1 MIQVI
6 PGIMLRNPRGAR
18 SGEGGRS
25 TVLAS
30 TSPMRRSLRSP
41 VPARGL
47 VILAILAALFSVR
60 VAQADDHDAAD
71 ASVATDVAAAADA
84 AAASGPSA
92 PSAAPSAESAAP
104 SVAAPPPGI
113 PPVANAAPPVAA
125 PPPAVAP
132 PRAASAAPSASASAP
147 PEPEASE
154 PAPAASRVPPATA
167 ELKAGD
173 KVLFTF
179 RAPRG
184 DRAPID
190 RAKAAQSALDTLLAH
205 GAELGEVHAEETQ
218 GTVVVFVGKTPILTL
233 GPEDVEAS
241 GEANLEVLSAQ
252 VTARLSD
259 VVSSERKRSAIAT
272 TVFSVSLLVFSALI
286 AFWLLGRAADLAE
299 KLRTWMAD
307 NPERLAAIRLGKIE
321 LVSAGAARGG
331 SSIALTLGYRLTQ
344 VAIGYAWLIFGLSLF
359 ESTRGYTERLTGLML
374 TPLYALAT
382 RIGSGL
388 PVVLVAGIAV
398 LAVSVLV
405 RFVGL
410 FFDSVARGDTKITWL
425 SRDLARPTSTLVRF
439 GVVVTSLVLASPLI
453 TGESDGALSR
463 VGLVALVAVALAS
476 TPLLASAGVGAVVI
490 YGRRLKK
497 GELVEFGG
505 RAGRVAEVRLL
516 DVRLEDAGAC
526 DVSVPHLLGLLHP
539 TRVHRHPPLA
549 TVDVVVDASAS
560 QAAVEQALLEA
571 ARSISSRGRVE
582 LVWLD
587 GAGAHW
593 RVHSATHRGEATLG
607 RAVQDALA
615 KLGVGLGRRG
625 VDPREPAPSSRGG
638 EGGAG
643 T

>member
-1 MIQVI
+1 
-6 PGIMLRNPRGAR
+6 
-18 SGEGGRS
+18 
-25 TVLAS
+25 
-30 TSPMRRSLRSP
+30 MRRSYRSWVFARLLVVVATAVVLLSARFGRAQASDAGIADALAAA
-41 VPARGL
+41 VPA
-47 VILAILAALFSVR
+47 LAEAS
-60 VAQADDHDAAD
+60 AD
-71 ASVATDVAAAADA
+71 A
-84 AAASGPSA
+84 P
-92 PSAAPSAESAAP
+92 AAPLDAP
-104 SVAAPPPGI
+104 APAVVPPP
-113 PPVANAAPPVAA
+113 PV
-125 PPPAVAP
+125 VAP
-132 PRAASAAPSASASAP
+132 QR
-147 PEPEASE
+147 
-154 PAPAASRVPPATA
+154 PAPAASPAPVVVPVVSASAPAEPSSAPAPTASQVRPAIA
-167 ELKAGD
+167 ELKVRD
-173 KVLFTF
+173 KVIFTF
-179 RAPRG
+179 RAARG
-184 DRAPID
+184 DRAPSD
-190 RAKAAQSALDTLLAH
+190 RAKSAQSALATLLAH
-205 GAELGEVHAEETQ
+205 GAELGEVHAEDTQ

-241 GEANLEVLSAQ
+241 GEANLDVLAAQ
-252 VTARLSD
+252 VTVRLSD
-259 VVSSERKRSAIAT
+259 AVSSERKRSAIAT
-272 TVFSVSLLVFSALI
+272 TVFNVSLLVFSALI

-299 KLRTWMAD
+299 KLRTWMSD
-307 NPERLAAIRLGKIE
+307 NPERLAAVRLGQIE

-344 VAIGYAWLIFGLSLF
+344 IAIGYAWLIFGLSLF

-374 TPLYALAT
+374 TPLSALAT
-382 RIGSGL
+382 RIGSAL
-388 PVVLVAGIAV
+388 PVFLVAGIAA

-405 RFVGL
+405 RFIGL

-439 GVVVTSLVLASPLI
+439 GVVVTALVLASPLI

-476 TPLLASAGVGAVVI
+476 TPLMASAGVGAVVI

-505 RAGRVAEVRLL
+505 RSGRVHEVRLL

-526 DVSVPHLLGLLHP
+526 DVSVPHILGLFHP

-549 TVDVVVDASAS
+549 AVDVVVDPAAP
-560 QAAVEQALLEA
+560 QAVVEKALLEA

-593 RVHSATHRGEATLG
+593 RVHSATHRGETTLG

-615 KLGVGLGRRG
+615 KLGIGLGRRG
-625 VDPREPAPSSRGG
+625 SAERAEPASAARGG
-638 EGGAG
+638 EGASG